1 MSHYK
6 DCNPWVTLNEC
17 VATLNP
23 YLGGLGP
30 QEYCHLPAPT
40 PTPSGRRKVT
50 QLLPTKQGIPFPER
64 KPCAQIEDL
73 NLGRTLE
80 PM

>member
-1 MSHYK
+1 
-6 DCNPWVTLNEC
+6 
-17 VATLNP
+17 
-23 YLGGLGP
+23 LGP